1 MLLDILKKRCS
12 VRKFSKKEVSQE
24 IIDYILEAGRL
35 SPSGGNEQPWKF
47 VVIKE
52 RDLIK
57 EISEIAYNQK
67 WIENASFLIVLITTI
82 VADEKGGRD
91 IQKARFSEIKDEVE
105 TMDKDLFSKIN
116 LEEHQTKIP
125 GTHMV
130 LAALEHGIG
139 STWVS
144 LFKVT
149 ELAKVL
155 GLPEGHI
162 PSEIIAFGYPKAEMK
177 ATKKKKKDEVVFY
190 NHFFR
195 KKTT

>member
-1 MLLDILKKRCS
+1 MLLDILQKRCS

-47 VVIKE
+47 GVIKE
-52 RDLIK
+52 QDLIK
-57 EISEIAYNQK
+57 EISTIAYNQK
-67 WIENASFLIVLITTI
+67 WIENAGFLIVLITTI

-91 IQKARFSEIKDEVE
+91 IQKARFPEIE
-105 TMDKDLFSKIN
+105 TEIESMDKDLYSKLN
-116 LEEHQTKIP
+116 QEEHQTKIP

-177 ATKKKKKDEVVFY
+177 PTKKKERDEIVFLNNDLKK
-190 NHFFR
+190 
-195 KKTT
+195 

>member
-1 MLLDILKKRCS
+1 MLLDILQKRCS
-12 VRKFSKKEVSQE
+12 VRKFSKKEVSQK

-47 VVIKE
+47 GVINE

-67 WIENASFLIVLITTI
+67 WIENAGFLIVLITTI

-91 IQKARFSEIKDEVE
+91 IQKARFPEIE
-105 TMDKDLFSKIN
+105 TEIESMDKDLYSKLN
-116 LEEHQTKIP
+116 QEEHQTKIP

-177 ATKKKKKDEVVFY
+177 PTKKKERDEIVFLNNDLKK
-190 NHFFR
+190 
-195 KKTT
+195 

>member
-1 MLLDILKKRCS
+1 MLLDILQKRCS

-47 VVIKE
+47 GVINE

-67 WIENASFLIVLITTI
+67 WIENAGFLIVLITTI

-91 IQKARFSEIKDEVE
+91 IQKARFPEIE
-105 TMDKDLFSKIN
+105 TEIESMDKDLYSKLN
-116 LEEHQTKIP
+116 QEEHQTKIP

-177 ATKKKKKDEVVFY
+177 PTKKKERDEIVFLNNDLKK
-190 NHFFR
+190 
-195 KKTT
+195 

>member
-1 MLLDILKKRCS
+1 MLLDILQKRCS

-47 VVIKE
+47 GVINE

-67 WIENASFLIVLITTI
+67 WIENAGFLIVLITTI

-91 IQKARFSEIKDEVE
+91 IQKARFPEIE
-105 TMDKDLFSKIN
+105 TEIESMDKDLYSKLN
-116 LEEHQTKIP
+116 QEEHQTKIP

-177 ATKKKKKDEVVFY
+177 PTKKKERDEIVFL
-190 NHFFR
+190 N
-195 KKTT
+195 KI